1 MKKLLNAN
9 MTDEKRAKLIKVI
22 SIATGVALT
31 VATLPLSNLI
41 MSVAS
46 GAAAILLSVGFGAT
60 AAAIIQD
67 KLIKRYF

>member
-1 MKKLLNAN
+1 MKNLLNAN
-9 MTDEKRAKLIKVI
+9 MNDIKKTKLIKVI
-22 SIATGVALT
+22 SIVTGVALT
-31 VATLPLSNLI
+31 LATLPLSNLI
-41 MSVAS
+41 MNVAS